1 MMQCR
6 VRAADRTNDSGVD
19 PMRKMLC
26 NMLFLGLTA
35 LVVIVT
41 SGASSQ
47 ARPRGPV
54 LGAAPPDLYC
64 LQGRIWGYPGNCQ
77 FSNYAQCAATAS
89 GTDAYCGP
97 NPQYLFAGQ
106 PRGYGYG
113 PY

>member
-1 MMQCR
+1 
-6 VRAADRTNDSGVD
+6 
-19 PMRKMLC
+19 MRKMLC

-64 LQGRIWGYPGNCQ
+64 LQGRILEL
-77 FSNYAQCAATAS
+77 CAVCSDRLGHGCLLWA
-89 GTDAYCGP
+89 
-97 NPQYLFAGQ
+97 
-106 PRGYGYG
+106 
-113 PY
+113 

>member
-1 MMQCR
+1 
-6 VRAADRTNDSGVD
+6 
-19 PMRKMLC
+19 MRKMLR
-26 NMLFLGLTA
+26 NIFFLGLGA

-41 SGASSQ
+41 SGMPSQ

-54 LGAAPPDLYC
+54 LRAAPQDQYC

-77 FSNYAQCAATAS
+77 FSNYQQCMVTAS

-97 NPQYLFAGQ
+97 NPQYSFAGPQ
-106 PRGYGYG
+106 RGYGYG